1 MEIKILEGKV
11 NSYKETDT
19 IYVLDF
25 GNLKKHDLAKVSI
38 EIEGIENV
46 TLAATCGC
54 SAVKA
59 AGKNRFT
66 LQYNNTHIVEP
77 FAKAFVLNYKE
88 GNTNKQAQIKLKGN
102 IIN

>member
-1 MEIKILEGKV
+1 MDIKVIEGNV
-11 NSYKETDT
+11 NSYKEIDT
-19 IYVLDF
+19 VYILDF

-38 EIEGIENV
+38 EIEGIENA

-54 SAVKA
+54 SVVKST
-59 AGKNRFT
+59 GDNKFT

-77 FAKAFVLNYKE
+77 FAKAFILNYRE
-88 GNTNKQAQIKLKGN
+88 NNSNKQAQIKLKGN